1 MNTNTTTRE
10 AAATVLSTKLVLS
23 LSAIPLA
30 TLVTACSAGTNPSA
44 PVARSDTVAEAVQ
57 NYAGDPG
64 ERRFTIRTRTPSRR
78 RGRIGSRRSR
88 ARGDIGARVQI
99 PREPSRVSRMMS
111 AWPAWRAVS
120 SIMWNRT

>member
-30 TLVTACSAGTNPSA
+30 ALVTACSAGTNPSA

-64 ERRFTIRTRTPSRR
+64 DPYDQDPNTSAEAWTRRLEAIQGTRGYRCP
-78 RGRIGSRRSR
+78 GS
-88 ARGDIGARVQI
+88 D
-99 PREPSRVSRMMS
+99 S
-111 AWPAWRAVS
+111 A
-120 SIMWNRT
+120 